1 MVKKRNSRVRDLRHV
16 AAAVS
21 SLRGIGSPEET
32 VGSMCSVVRVVDAP
46 ATDSR
51 TYIKHMCRATDRPG
65 WAAVCNLGSRG
76 GEGHCEGGVALMSE
90 LVVIVNTGVH
100 SDGERWG
107 GVGSNGPAVV
117 LRLLGSR
124 SPSEW
129 SVGLGFHLNGPLASV
144 SI

>member
-21 SLRGIGSPEET
+21 SLRGIGIPEEK

-65 WAAVCNLGSRG
+65 WEAVCNLG
-76 GEGHCEGGVALMSE
+76 C
-90 LVVIVNTGVH
+90 
-100 SDGERWG
+100 RWG
-107 GVGSNGPAVV
+107 GTWVALVLHKWPEGQCTMGLAVKVTVRTGLQCSGVGWGGGRV
-117 LRLLGSR
+117 
-124 SPSEW
+124 
-129 SVGLGFHLNGPLASV
+129 
-144 SI
+144 

>member
-21 SLRGIGSPEET
+21 SLRGIGSPEEK
-32 VGSMCSVVRVVDAP
+32 VGSMCSVVGVVDAP

-76 GEGHCEGGVALMSE
+76 GVK
-90 LVVIVNTGVH
+90 VIVRAG
-100 SDGERWG
+100 
-107 GVGSNGPAVV
+107 
-117 LRLLGSR
+117 LL
-124 SPSEW
+124 
-129 SVGLGFHLNGPLASV
+129 
-144 SI
+144 

>member
-1 MVKKRNSRVRDLRHV
+1 MGGD
-16 AAAVS
+16 
-21 SLRGIGSPEET
+21 
-32 VGSMCSVVRVVDAP
+32 
-46 ATDSR
+46 
-51 TYIKHMCRATDRPG
+51 
-65 WAAVCNLGSRG
+65 LGSLGAPQVARGSVHDGVG

-107 GVGSNGPAVV
+107 GVGSNGLAVV